1 MLEKISGNF
10 GNFNLLGKVI
20 NADFYHFCP
29 KYIGHSE
36 KSGCLKFIGILGI
49 LILLNNNQ
57 HLINVEDSFHLCPNL
72 WGILKMFSCFRN
84 FGQFENFF
92 CPISSSRL

>member
-10 GNFNLLGKVI
+10 GNFSLLGKVI

-29 KYIGHSE
+29 KYIGHFE

-49 LILLNNNQ
+49 LILLKDPMLYSSLRV
-57 HLINVEDSFHLCPNL
+57 HVDWTFTLRAWDIC
-72 WGILKMFSCFRN
+72 
-84 FGQFENFF
+84 FEND
-92 CPISSSRL
+92 IWLKRARHLS